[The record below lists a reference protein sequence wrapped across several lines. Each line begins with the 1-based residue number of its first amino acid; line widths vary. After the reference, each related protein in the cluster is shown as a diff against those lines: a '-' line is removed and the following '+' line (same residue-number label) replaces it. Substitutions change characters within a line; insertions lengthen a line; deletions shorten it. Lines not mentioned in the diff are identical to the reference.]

1 MVENK
6 NKILKKELITLDRI
20 QKPVIDNNKLNI
32 EDLMNK
38 ITIEELIVNII

>member
-1 MVENK
+1 MLENK

-20 QKPVIDNNKLNI
+20 QNPVIDNNKLNI

>member
-38 ITIEELIVNII
+38 MTIEELIVNII

>member
-20 QKPVIDNNKLNI
+20 QKPIIDNNKLNI

-38 ITIEELIVNII
+38 MTIEELIVNII

>member
-1 MVENK
+1 MLENK
-6 NKILKKELITLDRI
+6 NKILKKELITLDRT

-38 ITIEELIVNII
+38 MTIEELIVNII

>member
-1 MVENK
+1 MLENK

-20 QKPVIDNNKLNI
+20 QKPIIDNNKLNI

-38 ITIEELIVNII
+38 MTIEELIVNII

>member
-1 MVENK
+1 MLENK

-38 ITIEELIVNII
+38 MTIEELIVNII

>member
-1 MVENK
+1 MLENK